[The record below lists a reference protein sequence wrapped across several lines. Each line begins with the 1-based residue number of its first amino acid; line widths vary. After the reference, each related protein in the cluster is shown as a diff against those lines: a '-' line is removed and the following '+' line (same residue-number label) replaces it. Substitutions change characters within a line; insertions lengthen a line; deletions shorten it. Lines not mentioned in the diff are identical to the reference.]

1 MALLY
6 IEFAHA
12 VLHFYKYSL
21 CEEYIEKA
29 KKLLGIEFSFTG
41 KLGVR
46 TKYQQ
51 FKVAQLTL
59 QVESK
64 ENPELSG
71 LKEEETPDPFL
82 PKIIKLDDIIDN
94 ILYERPVIDH
104 EDKNRELTVF
114 DHILVTAIIRHIQK
128 NSPFDDVQR
137 EQVLSYVHQTMN
149 RFNNWSVVVMTL
161 IIRSLN
167 EFNFL
172 KKRERSLLQLHQIS
186 DDWNL
191 GKEDTYERQ
200 KYLFALNYPSF
211 IEFQTIIIDKYLNMG
226 MVMTA
231 SQIYE
236 QLSMLEE
243 CVECN
248 FRAGHLD
255 KAKELADKLKLEK
268 PTPKLFCI
276 LGDINKDPSMYLKAF
291 ELSGNR
297 YARAQ
302 RSLAKHYFNQKD
314 MDKAVEHFKIAL
326 SINDYHID
334 SWSLLGFTYM
344 SQNKPHEAIQA
355 YSRVV
360 QIDSSQSYCWANLS
374 NLFMSVGKKAEAL
387 STIEQAAKLNESR
400 WKIWVNYSAIAY
412 ENKKFNKFVKCI
424 LRLIELDKCE
434 AIEDSVFKRLVV
446 SMNMSIEATRDKPE
460 DIRQSELIYRE

>member
-1 MALLY
+1 M
-6 IEFAHA
+6 
-12 VLHFYKYSL
+12 LHFYKYNL

-29 KKLLGIEFSFTG
+29 KKLLAIEFSFTG

-59 QVESK
+59 EVESK
-64 ENPELSG
+64 ANPQLSG
-71 LKEEETPDPFL
+71 LKEEETADPYL
-82 PKIIKLDDIIDN
+82 PKVIKLDDIIDN

-104 EDKNRELTVF
+104 EDKNRELTVY

-149 RFNNWSVVVMTL
+149 RFNNWSVVVITL

-200 KYLFALNYPSF
+200 KYLFPLNYPSF
-211 IEFQTIIIDKYLNMG
+211 IEYQTIIIDKYLNMG
-226 MVMTA
+226 MIMTA

-236 QLSMLEE
+236 QLNMLEE
-243 CVECN
+243 CVECY

-255 KAKELADKLKLEK
+255 KAKELADKLKQDK

-276 LGDINKDPSMYLKAF
+276 LGDINKDPTMYHKAF
-291 ELSGNR
+291 ELSGHR

-314 MDKAVEHFKIAL
+314 MDKAIEHFKIAL
-326 SINDYHID
+326 SINDYHTD
-334 SWSLLGFTYM
+334 SWSLLGFIYM
-344 SQNKPHEAIQA
+344 SQNKPNEAIQA

-360 QIDSSQSYCWANLS
+360 QIDNSQSYCWANLS
-374 NLFMSVGKKAEAL
+374 NLFMTVGKKAEAL
-387 STIEQAAKLNESR
+387 STIEQAAKLNENR

-424 LRLIELDKCE
+424 LRLIDLDKCE
-434 AIEDSVFKRLVV
+434 VIEDSVIKRLVIA
-446 SMNMSIEATRDKPE
+446 MNLSIEATREKPE
-460 DIRQSELIYRE
+460 DIRQSELIHRE